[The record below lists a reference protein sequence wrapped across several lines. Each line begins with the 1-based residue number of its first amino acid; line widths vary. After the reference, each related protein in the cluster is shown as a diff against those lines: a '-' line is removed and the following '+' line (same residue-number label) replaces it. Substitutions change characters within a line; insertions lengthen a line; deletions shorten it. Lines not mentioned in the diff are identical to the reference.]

1 MCNTYTTK
9 FIAWIGFLVMLEN
22 NLEITNV
29 NVLLCFIAS
38 IYLSMAQCHW
48 QLLQCTGNI
57 NFARFN
63 VIILHRNCS
72 YFIIIRRLQNACDA
86 PLE

>member
-1 MCNTYTTK
+1 MFRSIDYTYNTQ
-9 FIAWIGFLVMLEN
+9 FIAWIRFLAMLKN

-48 QLLQCTGNI
+48 
-57 NFARFN
+57 
-63 VIILHRNCS
+63 
-72 YFIIIRRLQNACDA
+72 
-86 PLE
+86 